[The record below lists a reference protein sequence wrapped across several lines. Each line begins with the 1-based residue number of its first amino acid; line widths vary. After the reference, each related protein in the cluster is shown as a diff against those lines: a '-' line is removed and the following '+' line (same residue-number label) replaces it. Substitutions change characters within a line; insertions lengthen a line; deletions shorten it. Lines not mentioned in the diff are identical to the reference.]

1 MRSGGRQ
8 RTASARSARCTPGR
22 APHGPACPQRGGP
35 RLHGAGSAPSP
46 PDLFALVRS
55 YEPPFRSH
63 FGRAPELRAPY
74 YRAIFHPPC
83 RNSPPPLAPPP
94 PPPAPRSGPPHLTG
108 AILPPRGLSTSAP
121 SSDACAARSA
131 SRTRRAKGNSVSRR
145 VLSVR
150 HADAVARAAD
160 AERLQPGPLHA
171 LDAEAVSGCDRA
183 AQRVQALGDGD
194 QGVGDAVISG
204 GHSSRSFRVGGQIRP
219 DRRVL
224 PPQRVSVA
232 RRLQLAAH
240 EGRDGGQHAGT
251 TRVLFDRAL
260 EPAVPQ
266 RLRAFGAM
274 ALAALHLHLH
284 QPQPLAQRVP
294 LTRRHRSRPPASTRR
309 CALVGPR
316 SAAPRRR
323 PSGRRSAPGC
333 PTARPARR
341 PIARPWS
348 VRVARS
354 RERRSGTVGCD
365 CASPPAPRRDAAA
378 RRGRPCRAGSPS
390 GSRSRTGTH
399 ACGTPALAP

>member
-108 AILPPRGLSTSAP
+108 ATLPPRGLSTSAP

-131 SRTRRAKGNSVSRR
+131 SRTRRAKGSSVSRR

-183 AQRVQALGDGD
+183 AQRVQALGDGVPAARPLQFSQCHGGEGAD
-194 QGVGDAVISG
+194 GGVEAGAVASQVG
-204 GHSSRSFRVGGQIRP
+204 QRFAVAGELVQLGRVLELFPRLL
-219 DRRVL
+219 VL
-224 PPQRVSVA
+224 PPQRLVVA
-232 RRLQLAAH
+232 RRLQLPAH
-240 EGRDGGQHAGT
+240 DGRDGGQHAGT

-266 RLRAFGAM
+266 RLRAFGAL

-294 LTRRHRSRPPASTRR
+294 VNVRHRHRAPLPCAGSTPPPRPP
-309 CALVGPR
+309 GG
-316 SAAPRRR
+316 
-323 PSGRRSAPGC
+323 SGGNS
-333 PTARPARR
+333 
-341 PIARPWS
+341 
-348 VRVARS
+348 
-354 RERRSGTVGCD
+354 
-365 CASPPAPRRDAAA
+365 
-378 RRGRPCRAGSPS
+378 RRGRS
-390 GSRSRTGTH
+390 
-399 ACGTPALAP
+399 